1 MFRDL
6 ATLQDRMNRL
16 FEQTLPRIR
25 SNQEDSLYAGNWLP
39 AVDIYENDQEIVL
52 KADLPDVNPKDVEV
66 RVEDSTLFLKGERK
80 FENEVKEENFHRIE
94 RTYGTFARSF
104 VLPRTV
110 AAEKIAADYKNG
122 VLVIKMPKREES
134 KPKQIKVS
142 VNS

>member
-6 ATLQDRMNRL
+6 VSLQDRMNSL
-16 FEQTLPRIR
+16 FEQSLPRGR
-25 SNQEDSLYAGNWLP
+25 SNQEDSLYAGSWLP
-39 AVDIYENDQEIVL
+39 AVDIYEDDHEIVL
-52 KADLPDVNPKDVEV
+52 KADVPDIDPKEV
-66 RVEDSTLFLKGERK
+66 DIRVEDSTLFLRGEHK
-80 FENEVKEENFHRIE
+80 FENEVKQENFHRVE

-110 AAEKIAADYKNG
+110 AADKIAADYKNG
-122 VLVIKMPKREES
+122 VLIIRMPKTEES